1 MTCKQLRWYFED
13 HLRDAEVRSAR
24 GAVVEH
30 ISTCVACSRFVAR
43 QRELGKDL
51 RWVRES
57 APDVPQSV
65 DRSVIR
71 NYRRYLAAERQ
82 RFARPAIYRFPIA
95 SRWTW
100 SAVSAVAL
108 LGISVWVLSARKTA
122 SSTPPETTGQ
132 PTLVPSTQVAAQN
145 SPRAAVQ
152 PARPSHG
159 LVRASRSYADRHLAS
174 APVRPARSL
183 PDGFRSLMY
192 CDALSCPQAM
202 DLIRVEVPTTAMPG
216 QVSGFIDPSGS
227 VTADVLVGA
236 DGIAR
241 GIRFEVEEMELLK

>member
-1 MTCKQLRWYFED
+1 MTCKDLHWYFED

-24 GAVVEH
+24 GAVLEH
-30 ISTCVACSRFVAR
+30 ISTCADCSRFVAQ
-43 QRELGKDL
+43 QRELGKNL

-57 APDVPQSV
+57 APVVPQSV
-65 DRSVIR
+65 DRSVLL

-82 RFARPAIYRFPIA
+82 RFAMPTIYRFPIA

-100 SAVSAVAL
+100 SAISVVAL
-108 LGISVWVLSARKTA
+108 LVISVWVLSARKTA
-122 SSTPPETTGQ
+122 LSTPAETMGQ
-132 PTLVPSTQVAAQN
+132 PTMVASTQVGAQN
-145 SPRAAVQ
+145 SPPAAVK
-152 PARPSHG
+152 PARHSHA
-159 LVRASRSYADRHLAS
+159 LLRASRSYADRHLAS

-192 CDALSCPQAM
+192 CDALSCPDAM
-202 DLIRVEVPTTAMPG
+202 DLIRVRVPTTAMPG
-216 QVSGFIDPSGS
+216 QISGFIDPSGS

-241 GIRFEVEEMELLK
+241 GIRFEVEEMEF